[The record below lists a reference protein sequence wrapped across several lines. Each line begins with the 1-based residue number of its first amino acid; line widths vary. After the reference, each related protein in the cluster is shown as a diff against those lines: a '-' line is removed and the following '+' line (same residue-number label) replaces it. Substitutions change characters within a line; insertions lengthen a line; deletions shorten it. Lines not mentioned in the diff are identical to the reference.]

1 MVIREHLRATQLD
14 CTSTETQV
22 FLLMILLLMAPSRR
36 GHLVREFLTTEALTD
51 QALPKLG
58 SHVRDRSG
66 RLGLSPTY
74 ARSGDGPPDA
84 VAPGPVD
91 QQQMRQNGRLLSAG
105 EPDRRQPLDWA
116 VRQER
121 PV

>member
-1 MVIREHLRATQLD
+1 MTDADQVIEGDLVSLTELEIFGTYPWSARSATSA
-14 CTSTETQV
+14 TG
-22 FLLMILLLMAPSRR
+22 R
-36 GHLVREFLTTEALTD
+36 
-51 QALPKLG
+51 
-58 SHVRDRSG
+58 G

-105 EPDRRQPLDWA
+105 EPDRRQPLDWT
-116 VRQER
+116 VRQDR